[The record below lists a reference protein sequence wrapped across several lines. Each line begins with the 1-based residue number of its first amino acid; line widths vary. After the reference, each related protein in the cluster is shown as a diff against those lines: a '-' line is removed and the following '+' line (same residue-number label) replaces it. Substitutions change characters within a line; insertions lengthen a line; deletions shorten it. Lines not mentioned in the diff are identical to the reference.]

1 MTKEIIE
8 NDPYKLAG
16 VDIDQGNKL
25 VEQIK
30 SDVASTHNVNVLGN
44 IGGFAGM
51 YKLSNEFKNPIL
63 VACTDGGGAKN
74 SLSPQN

>member
-25 VEQIK
+25 IEQIK
-30 SDVASTHNVNVLGN
+30 NDVASTQNANVLGN

-51 YKLSNEFKNPIL
+51 YKLGNEFDRYKY
-63 VACTDGGGAKN
+63 
-74 SLSPQN
+74 